1 MFQNVYMNLLS
12 PPQIAIWDQET
23 SRYSEVV
30 LRITIPVRG
39 RKRSAKQ
46 GNAAANGAGIKNHN
60 PRKGTETTNKVVVIC
75 ENWQGLR
82 ITIPVRGRKLIVFLI
97 VENHLSKH

>member
-23 SRYSEVV
+23 SHYSEVV

-39 RKRSAKQ
+39 RKPSK
-46 GNAAANGAGIKNHN
+46 ILMI
-60 PRKGTETTNKVVVIC
+60 VSSISMML
-75 ENWQGLR
+75 LR
-82 ITIPVRGRKLIVFLI
+82 ITIPVRGRKLIFL
-97 VENHLSKH
+97 EFLYRKGNC